1 MTIWPQKAATAQK
14 KRGCAVAQPHRN
26 IQSVFLISNLIGQ
39 YGNQACYA
47 YSYGCSLCHS
57 VASAVVMNHGRGRRT
72 MMAHYHGGG
81 VAMVVYHCGLVMY
94 CHMLVVGR
102 GSGIVLHNGSR
113 LVVRFVHMLHN
124 IVALFATVMINL
136 YAIICSSI
144 VSVVL
149 CKTLC
154 RHKHSAYN
162 HCDNHQLFHNT
173 CFFKVIHSNTCC
185 VLVWCKYITGFSP
198 LQR

>member
-1 MTIWPQKAATAQK
+1 M
-14 KRGCAVAQPHRN
+14 AQPHRN

-124 IVALFATVMINL
+124 IVALFATVVINL
-136 YAIICSSI
+136 YTAICSSI

-154 RHKHSAYN
+154 RHKHSA
-162 HCDNHQLFHNT
+162 
-173 CFFKVIHSNTCC
+173 
-185 VLVWCKYITGFSP
+185 
-198 LQR
+198 